1 MFNRHSRSVSL
12 IALSALAAL
21 LLPGCSGEEASA
33 PPPTVTAPSAPPPSS
48 TPISIK
54 PRNTPSNAPPRS
66 TAKQDDEPE
75 AEKFPG
81 VPPEQIFE
89 VGMDLPN
96 FELIP
101 PEQVNESDVFALVT
115 PDAGLDST
123 VVSIVAP
130 DAANPRSTAPAG
142 SNSGVAL
149 PEGFTAVAAAG
160 YDESGRPR
168 RIRCSKDGTE
178 MTLIPGGLFMQ
189 GEDGV
194 DPNSAPMHPVQLDA
208 YYIDIYEITLGQYMR
223 FQNERKP
230 SPTKP
235 SNIGDPD
242 THPAVGLTWRDA
254 MWYCEWSGKQL
265 PTESEWEYAARGP
278 ESFTYPWG
286 NGRVVWQRSRTPEQ
300 IDPVGEFRADY
311 SPFGVFDMAGNAR
324 EWCADFY
331 SESAYR
337 EAAPRDG
344 TAAINPQGPRRASSS
359 GHRVVRGNAPGWQ
372 LWYRGSAPM
381 SEAGRGIGFRGV
393 LRLSAAADAAESTT
407 EGSAPP
413 PTVAPNTSR
422 PRGGTPD

>member
-1 MFNRHSRSVSL
+1 MMRPIRCADL
-12 IALSALAAL
+12 IAVTGLAAFVL
-21 LLPGCSGEEASA
+21 AGCGGGGESSA
-33 PPPTVTAPSAPPPSS
+33 PPPSVAAPSAPPPTS
-48 TPISIK
+48 TPINVK
-54 PRNTPSNAPPRS
+54 PRNTPANASPR
-66 TAKQDDEPE
+66 APAAQADQPV

-81 VPPEQIFE
+81 VPPEQIFQ
-89 VGMDLPN
+89 VGMDIPN

-101 PEQVNESDVFALVT
+101 AEQVNEADVFALVI

-123 VVSIVAP
+123 VVSLVAP
-130 DAANPRSTAPAG
+130 DSDSPRSTSPSG
-142 SNSGVAL
+142 SGGSVKL
-149 PEGFTAVAAAG
+149 PEGFSAVAAAG
-160 YDESGRPR
+160 YAESGMPR
-168 RIRCSKDGTE
+168 RIRCAKDGTE
-178 MTLIPGGLFMQ
+178 MVLIPGGLFMQ
-189 GEDGV
+189 GEDGA
-194 DPNSAPMHPVQLDA
+194 DANAAPMHPVQLDP
-208 YYIDIYEITLGQYMR
+208 YYIDIYEITLRQYMR

-242 THPAVGLTWRDA
+242 SHPAVGITWRDA
-254 MWYCEWSGKQL
+254 LWYCEWTGKQL

-344 TAAINPQGPRRASSS
+344 TAAVNPQGPRRASIS

-372 LWYRGSAPM
+372 LWHRSSAPM
-381 SEAGRGIGFRGV
+381 SEPGRGVGFRGV
-393 LRLSAAADAAESTT
+393 LRLSATAAAADSTS
-407 EGSAPP
+407 EGAAPP
-413 PTVAPNTSR
+413 PTVVPNASR
-422 PRGGTPD
+422 PRGGMPD